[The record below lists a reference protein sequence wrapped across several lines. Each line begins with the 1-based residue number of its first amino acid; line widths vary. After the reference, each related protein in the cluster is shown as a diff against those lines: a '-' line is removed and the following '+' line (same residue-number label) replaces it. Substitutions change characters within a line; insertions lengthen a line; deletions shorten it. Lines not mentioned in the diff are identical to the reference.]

1 MAKSMKKMMD
11 SLNSLGAT
19 GGKFA
24 TPAEARRKTKSAD
37 KAASAADAK
46 SERVAAAKKVAKLVK
61 AGTMAGPGA
70 FSGRFPTKTPNKTN
84 VPKTLKQGMAAARKP
99 KAKAEAEVLPQNEA
113 KILVGPYGTLAQAER
128 ETAEYMHPRVFS
140 YRSAIFPNPANYG
153 VQVVMLSATPKECA
167 DQNPLNPYK
176 IELHLRVEGAL
187 PKAMNWIQSLRNR
200 ARQQV

>member
-37 KAASAADAK
+37 KA
-46 SERVAAAKKVAKLVK
+46 
-61 AGTMAGPGA
+61 
-70 FSGRFPTKTPNKTN
+70 N
-84 VPKTLKQGMAAARKP
+84 VPKTLKQGMAAAARKP
-99 KAKAEAEVLPQNEA
+99 KVKAEVLPQNEA
-113 KILVGPYGTLAQAER
+113 KILVGPYGTMPQAER
-128 ETAEYMHPRVFS
+128 EAAEYMHPQVFS